1 MLCNLGAKLVIKLNS
16 ESKILSIFIM
26 KLETLVI
33 FALTLKRHKVNI
45 HLFLLFNAR
54 MAELVDAHDSNS
66 CSLECGFDSH
76 RFYQLYVIMPPWWN
90 W

>member
-33 FALTLKRHKVNI
+33 FALTLKSRKVNI
-45 HLFLLFNAR
+45 TLFFAFQCPDGGIGRRAR
-54 MAELVDAHDSNS
+54 LKLVFLGVWVRFPLRVLIK
-66 CSLECGFDSH
+66 SLIS
-76 RFYQLYVIMPPWWN
+76 
-90 W
+90 